1 MALKKYQD
9 AIIAVLLLGFASLFA
24 YQVSELPEQHVQRDR
39 GLAIYPLVI
48 SIAIGVTSLLL
59 LVKSLLKALRTGD
72 ADSEEEQE
80 KRETETDEDVTLED
94 EPEEDKSTEMGGQS
108 LASRV
113 LFPVLGIAILVGY
126 GLAMGT
132 VGYLAATPVLLVLLL
147 LAYRVRSWKV
157 IAGMSVGTTVVIY
170 LVFYYLLLVRLP

>member
-1 MALKKYQD
+1 
-9 AIIAVLLLGFASLFA
+9 VLLLGVAGLFA

-48 SIAIGVTSLLL
+48 GIAIGVASLLL
-59 LVKSLLKALRTGD
+59 LVKSLLNALRTGE
-72 ADSEEEQE
+72 AASEEEQE
-80 KRETETDEDVTLED
+80 KRETKTDEDVTLED
-94 EPEEDKSTEMGGQS
+94 EPQEDKSAEMEKYS

-126 GLAMGT
+126 GWALYAA
-132 VGYLAATPVLLVLLL
+132 GYLVATPVLLVLLL

-157 IAGMSVGTTVVIY
+157 IAGLSVGTTVVIY

>member
-9 AIIAVLLLGFASLFA
+9 AIIAVLLLGFAGLFA

-80 KRETETDEDVTLED
+80 KRETGEDVTLED

-108 LASRV
+108 FVSRV

-126 GLAMGT
+126 GLAMDM
-132 VGYLAATPVLLVLLL
+132 VGYLVATPILLVLLL

-157 IAGMSVGTTVVIY
+157 IAGLSVGTTVVIY